1 MYFFVG
7 QSIFLRQPNE
17 KQREEILLFGCIQ
30 WCVKQNSRRF
40 FFSCVWYLSWKV
52 FPIAPRE
59 FHIGILSQLRR
70 DLEAELGVYGVE
82 IRLLA
87 RLWLALN
94 PDNGRIHVIHFEEK
108 NIFVVCIESENVF
121 LCFFLYPFCLFSF
134 CVFSNCLSP
143 FSQLIFLSFFCF
155 FFFHM

>member
-1 MYFFVG
+1 M
-7 QSIFLRQPNE
+7 
-17 KQREEILLFGCIQ
+17 LFGCIQ
-30 WCVKQNSRRF
+30 WCLKPNSRRPF
-40 FFSCVWYLSWKV
+40 LSCVWYLSWKV
-52 FPIAPRE
+52 FPIARRE

-94 PDNGRIHVIHFEEK
+94 PDNGRIHVIHFVEK
-108 NIFVVCIESENVF
+108 HFCCMHRKWKWFS
-121 LCFFLYPFCLFSF
+121 LFFLYPFCLFSF

-155 FFFHM
+155 VFFLPHGELKS